1 MEYDGAFFLPS
12 GPLAQLEGYEYR
24 EQQRRMADL
33 VYQVL
38 THGHIGLIEAGT
50 GTGKSL
56 AYLYPA
62 VCYARATGEKIVV
75 STNTINLQEQLLEKD
90 IPILKKLGCRF
101 KAVVVKGWNNYPCWL
116 RLNELLEQ
124 VEPDSDT
131 AGDLRELEQCLI
143 QEALPLIAK
152 SFDALPADLKEQ
164 VQAEPDLCG
173 RGKCSFFNQ
182 CPVFINKRL
191 AETADIVIANH
202 HLLLADISIRQVVG
216 WQEQVVL
223 PLYSHVV
230 VDEAHHIEDVATEYF
245 SVQLSMLRIRRLL
258 GFLYRSHG
266 KNRGILASLR
276 AKINLEP
283 MHAEND
289 ARAALLDW
297 QLLPQLRI
305 VDEAAARFF
314 QVMET
319 ECFSASTEQEAA
331 PIPYGGVE
339 TLPVLESYDRFHTA
353 LVMLKGQLS
362 ALSALLDSE
371 QQETLAPHLR
381 RVEAVIADLE
391 FIMNAGDRSY
401 VYWVKRQPRQQ
412 GCLLQAAPIL
422 VGEQLKEHL
431 LLQVK
436 SAIFTSATLSVGGD
450 FAYFRSGIGIDR
462 VERWDIQSAVYASPF
477 DYANQVYLAVAK
489 DMPLPD
495 QAEFVPVLVEHLE
508 SILKITCGRAFVLF
522 TSYAMLQKTLEQ
534 MKKRGLDQRFLIL
547 MQGEMPRTEMLDLF
561 REKEGAVLLG
571 TDSFWEGVDVPGE
584 ALSAVIIT
592 KLPFRVPTEPIVAA
606 RSEHLQAN
614 GINPFMHYFLP
625 QAVLKF
631 RQGCGRLIRTQA
643 DRGLILICDRRVMD
657 RGYGKHFL
665 QSLPTCP
672 ARLESLEEI
681 EHGLKAW
688 YQSSACKR

>member
-1 MEYDGAFFLPS
+1 MNSS
-12 GPLAQLEGYEYR
+12 GGWRIGLSSL
-24 EQQRRMADL
+24 D
-33 VYQVL
+33 
-38 THGHIGLIEAGT
+38 HGHIGLIEAGT

-131 AGDLRELEQCLI
+131 AGTCANWSSVFISRG
-143 QEALPLIAK
+143 AALIAK
-152 SFDALPADLKEQ
+152 SFDALPADLMNRYKPSQ
-164 VQAEPDLCG
+164 ILGG

-191 AETADIVIANH
+191 AETVDIVIANH
-202 HLLLADISIRQVVG
+202 HSAAGGYFHPPGCRLAGTGCAS
-216 WQEQVVL
+216 
-223 PLYSHVV
+223 LYSHVV

-353 LVMLKGQLS
+353 LVTLKGQLS
-362 ALSALLDSE
+362 ALSALLIRSSK
-371 QQETLAPHLR
+371 R
-381 RVEAVIADLE
+381 RW
-391 FIMNAGDRSY
+391 R
-401 VYWVKRQPRQQ
+401 R
-412 GCLLQAAPIL
+412 IL
-422 VGEQLKEHL
+422 
-431 LLQVK
+431 
-436 SAIFTSATLSVGGD
+436 GG
-450 FAYFRSGIGIDR
+450 
-462 VERWDIQSAVYASPF
+462 W
-477 DYANQVYLAVAK
+477 
-489 DMPLPD
+489 
-495 QAEFVPVLVEHLE
+495 
-508 SILKITCGRAFVLF
+508 
-522 TSYAMLQKTLEQ
+522 
-534 MKKRGLDQRFLIL
+534 
-547 MQGEMPRTEMLDLF
+547 
-561 REKEGAVLLG
+561 
-571 TDSFWEGVDVPGE
+571 
-584 ALSAVIIT
+584 
-592 KLPFRVPTEPIVAA
+592 KL
-606 RSEHLQAN
+606 
-614 GINPFMHYFLP
+614 
-625 QAVLKF
+625 
-631 RQGCGRLIRTQA
+631 
-643 DRGLILICDRRVMD
+643 
-657 RGYGKHFL
+657 
-665 QSLPTCP
+665 
-672 ARLESLEEI
+672 
-681 EHGLKAW
+681 
-688 YQSSACKR
+688 